1 MQQSALLNIQIGGRL
16 GKYVILSELGRG
28 GMAVV
33 YKAHQPDLDRVVA
46 IKVLFGAVLQQRF
59 IERFQAEARA
69 VAKMNHPN
77 VIRIFEVG
85 EQNGI
90 HFLAMEY
97 IQGMDLLNYLHEKK
111 PSFDEVLE
119 IVNQV
124 AEALGYCHKQGI
136 IHRDLKPTNI
146 LMRGHTPILI
156 DFGLAKAVDPNLNV
170 TLTLS
175 GEVVGSPAYM
185 SPEQASG
192 QQVGILSDI
201 CSLGIIM
208 YELISFKNP
217 YLDPRSLHQTALN
230 AIKAEPVPLRYLTP
244 WLDADFA
251 AIVNMSLAK
260 ETVDRYQNMDLM
272 LSDLHAYRK
281 GEPIMAK
288 PPTLPNLVWR
298 FVKGNPIL
306 YIGTGVLLLITLVV
320 FSFLSIQEENRK
332 APWGLVIDES
342 FDRPDSS
349 FRFTSLD
356 RAADGSWQRSNS
368 WKLRGGRLETF
379 CPGQCCAVAEQDFFG
394 DVRVEYTVR
403 GLNGSNNDF
412 NVFLFGPDPDEG
424 FRFTLGEWG
433 GARANIEYGPLA
445 RFPFSGAPVK
455 LNGGVE
461 YKVTLEKEDHQLRLF
476 LNDRLVTSRT
486 YNLPVKIDRN
496 SRFGFY
502 TWNASLSIDNLKVY
516 KKAVALSASPTVVAD
531 AYLQEGFIHNSIP
544 AYRHVIEAYGGKP
557 VAFEAQLKLGKSYM
571 VLGQWNSAIP
581 NLLAA
586 ATNSKDAKLV
596 PEALYDLAQCYFQL
610 GHPVE
615 AYEKLKLLPQ
625 TYPESELNLSVIEA
639 RVEAVYQ
646 CLNGSA
652 PVHVCAETMLEEFRF
667 LIQNEDTHSAVF
679 GRYAVPLVDLFRRLG
694 ENAPVMQAQRWLEYY
709 RDNENVH
716 VGLVLVLVRYYVGQG
731 DLNRADALLA
741 AILPSAK
748 LTRELQAEVGF
759 LQGEVGVLQGRHTY
773 AAEKFDRTYRNF
785 SDVNGIPFRCI
796 VHSLVLNSLVSV
808 PVLSLDDKLYGNDAV
823 SRKERMQ
830 LAYLA
835 DRITAEYFHR
845 GLPPRL
851 GRLQSLEDVLVE
863 YLKNQGGQTPSQAE
877 SVLAANLSEFPDKN
891 FEKAYLQAILKHAS
905 HKVKPR

>member
-1 MQQSALLNIQIGGRL
+1 
-16 GKYVILSELGRG
+16 
-28 GMAVV
+28 
-33 YKAHQPDLDRVVA
+33 VVA

-77 VIRIFEVG
+77 VIRIYEVG

-90 HFLAMEY
+90 HFLVMEY
-97 IQGMDLLNYLHEKK
+97 IQGMDLLSYLHEKK

-119 IVNQV
+119 IVNDV

-146 LMRGHTPILI
+146 LMREKTPILI

-244 WLDADFA
+244 WLDGDFA
-251 AIVNMSLAK
+251 AMVNMSMAK
-260 ETVDRYQNMDLM
+260 DQADRYHDVDM
-272 LSDLHAYRK
+272 LLHDLHAFRK
-281 GEPIMAK
+281 GEPIRAK
-288 PPTLPNLVWR
+288 PPSLSKTVWR

-306 YIGTGVLLLITLVV
+306 YIGVGVMLFSLLLV
-320 FSFLSIQEENRK
+320 FVFVSIQEENRK
-332 APWGLVIDES
+332 APWGLVLDES
-342 FDRPDSS
+342 FNKPDSS

-356 RAADGSWQRSNS
+356 RAADGTWQPSTS
-368 WKLRGGRLETF
+368 WKLKDGRLETF
-379 CPGQCCAVAEQDFFG
+379 CPGQCAAIAEQDFFG
-394 DVRVEYTVR
+394 DVRVEFKVR
-403 GLNGSNNDF
+403 GLNGSNNDM
-412 NVFLFGPDPDEG
+412 NVFIFGPDPDEG

-433 GARANIEYGPLA
+433 GSQASIEFGSLS
-445 RFPFSGAPVK
+445 RFPFGGVPVK

-461 YKVTLEKEDHQLRLF
+461 YKVTLEKEDNQLRLF
-476 LNDRLVTSRT
+476 LDNTLLTSRT
-486 YNLPVKIDRN
+486 YTLPVKIDRN

-502 TWNASLSIDNLKVY
+502 TWNASLSIDELKVY
-516 KKAVALSASPTVVAD
+516 KKAIALSASPTVVAD
-531 AYLQEGFIHNSIP
+531 AYLEEGFIRNGIP
-544 AYRHVIEAYGGKP
+544 AYRHVIEAYSGKA
-557 VAFEAQLKLGKSYM
+557 VAYEAQMKLGKSYM

-586 ATNSKDAKLV
+586 ATGSSDAKLI
-596 PEALYDLAQCYFQL
+596 PEALFHLSQCYFQL
-610 GHPVE
+610 GHTME

-625 TYPESELNLSVIEA
+625 TYPESDLNLAVIEN
-639 RVEAVYQ
+639 RVEAVYK
-646 CLNGSA
+646 CLNGRA
-652 PVHVCAETMLEEFRF
+652 PVQACAETMIEEYRF
-667 LIQNEDTHSAVF
+667 LIQTEDVHRSVF
-679 GRYAVPLVDLFRRLG
+679 GRHAVELIELFRKLG
-694 ENAPVMQAQRWLEYY
+694 ENAPMQQSLRWTEYY
-709 RDNENVH
+709 RQDEEIRT
-716 VGLVLVLVRYYVGQG
+716 GLQLCLVRYYAGLG
-731 DLNRADALLA
+731 DLTRADALLA
-741 AILPSAK
+741 EINPSQS
-748 LTRELQAEVGF
+748 LSRDRQAE
-759 LQGEVGVLQGRHTY
+759 LALTQGLIGMLQGRYTY
-773 AAEKFDRTYRNF
+773 AADKFDRTYRNF

-796 VHSLVLNSLVSV
+796 VHSLVLNSLVKV
-808 PVLSLDDKLYGNDAV
+808 PVLSLDDKLYSNDAV
-823 SRKERMQ
+823 SRTERMQ

-835 DRITAEYFHR
+835 NRITWEYFHR

-851 GRLQSLEDVLVE
+851 GRMKNLEDVLVE
-863 YLKNQGGQTPSQAE
+863 YLKVSGNDGIKPAE
-877 SVLAANLSEFPDKN
+877 SLLTQALMEFPGKTM
-891 FEKAYLQAILKHAS
+891 ESVYLKTLLVHLQR
-905 HKVKPR
+905 P